1 MAVEE
6 KIKSH
11 TDAVDYF
18 KQIPFYN
25 NHIEKPYINVF
36 CHIK

>member
-1 MAVEE
+1 MTVVE

-11 TDAVDYF
+11 TGAVDF
-18 KQIPFYN
+18 FREISFYN

-36 CHIK
+36 CYKK